1 MHIIT
6 SNGNKLE
13 LKEDDVDIKKYLYD
27 NKHCAQIIV
36 DQINNQRI

>member
-13 LKEDDVDIKKYLYD
+13 LKEDDEDVKKYLYD
-27 NKHCAQIIV
+27 KNAFKTLL
-36 DQINNQRI
+36 